1 MARNIII
8 SVYRAAKVMG
18 ISKDTLKR
26 HLEAQA
32 PNSRSDPSRVLSKRD
47 EAQLILLPN
56 LLPTVVNLHPQLG

>member
-8 SVYRAAKVMG
+8 SVYRTAKVMG

-26 HLEAQA
+26 HLKGQA
-32 PNSRSDPSRVLSKRD
+32 PNSRPDPCTVLSKRD

-56 LLPTVVNLHPQLG
+56 LLPTVVNLHPRLG